1 MPGKSA
7 LGQYLVASK
16 FASLKGFLIS
26 SDEDEYSDE
35 EIETSMQQKQ
45 RHPWLD
51 DDDDDDD
58 DDEKEDEQEKEDY
71 DKVVKSSAV
80 GKRISSGRKRPQQQ
94 HRRRPQ
100 QSSSSQP
107 PPRHMRSSKSGL
119 KGPNK
124 KVPSREVTT
133 SSDGEEEAVN
143 INTEEEEEE
152 EEREQPKRCQNRPV
166 KQDSRV
172 ATSAQ
177 VRSGDDR
184 QMITRPT
191 LRKAEVD
198 GIKTPQSHLGL
209 AAWPAIMPV
218 LTLTFWTSA
227 THFLPSYYHI
237 NQLRGRLAVLKS
249 IL

>member
-26 SDEDEYSDE
+26 SDEGDYSDE

-107 PPRHMRSSKSGL
+107 PLPPRHMRSSKSGL
-119 KGPNK
+119 KVPNK

-172 ATSAQ
+172 ASSAQ
-177 VRSGDDR
+177 VRSRDDR

-191 LRKAEVD
+191 SRKAEVAGNLLPD
-198 GIKTPQSHLGL
+198 EGKAPTKTLPFNVAKLWLFNEADWFIVPTDALWSGSNF
-209 AAWPAIMPV
+209 II
-218 LTLTFWTSA
+218 TL
-227 THFLPSYYHI
+227 L
-237 NQLRGRLAVLKS
+237 
-249 IL
+249 